1 MSDLSRRSPFDILQD
16 QFNERYDALAKSHV
30 SQETDMSKVLVADIG
45 LSNRAE
51 NALLAEKI
59 VTLRDLLVGLQYKN
73 FLKRIPNIGPKSEK
87 DIVECLYNIG
97 ISVPEFRTREF
108 WACHIV
114 GHEHNSYEE
123 AADCVL
129 SPPKYEWVTYPL
141 PDSNAD
147 ENARLAE
154 LAKKVVA

>member
-1 MSDLSRRSPFDILQD
+1 MNDLSRRSPFDILQD
-16 QFNERYDALAKSHV
+16 QFNERYDALAKAQS
-30 SQETDMSKVLVADIG
+30 SEETDLSKMLVTDMG

-51 NALLAEKI
+51 NALLDEKI
-59 VTLRDLLVGLQYKN
+59 VTVRDLLVGLQYKN

-87 DIVECLYNIG
+87 EIVDCLYNVG
-97 ISVPEFRTREF
+97 IYIPEFWTREF
-108 WACHIV
+108 WACHII

-129 SPPKYEWVTYPL
+129 SPPKYDWVTYPL
-141 PDSNAD
+141 PESNVD

-154 LAKKVVA
+154 LAKKVSV